1 MSARK
6 TAAKAQPQESAVRH
20 PRETMALFGHHAAEQ
35 ALLDAYRGGRI
46 AHAWLIGG
54 ALGIGKATLAYRM
67 ARFVLA
73 HREPQ
78 SEAVQGAASLAVDPD
93 HPVTRHIAAEAHGG
107 LLTLERSANEKGV
120 LRNVITVDESRE
132 TISFFGATA
141 AVEGW
146 RVCIVD
152 TVDDLNANSANAL
165 LKVIEEPPQ
174 RSLFLLLSNAPA
186 RVLPTIQSRCR
197 KLMLRPLATADVMA
211 AAIDATGLDPD
222 DPQLAEAAAASEG
235 SVARALM
242 LMGGGALSLQQ
253 TTTALLDSLPN
264 VDPRALHAL
273 GDAIGGTDRATL
285 AAFIDG
291 IDRWVAARLRTPD
304 PNAEL
309 PRLARLA
316 EVWEKIGRA
325 ARDTEAYNLERKPLV
340 FSVFGLL
347 AEAVR

>member
-6 TAAKAQPQESAVRH
+6 AASKASAPESTVRH
-20 PRETMALFGHHAAEQ
+20 PRETTELYGHSAAEQ

-54 ALGIGKATLAYRM
+54 AQGIGKATLAYRM

-78 SEAVQGAASLAVDPD
+78 SDPVQGAASLAINPD
-93 HPVTRHIAAEAHGG
+93 HPVARHIAAEAHGG
-107 LLTLERSANEKGV
+107 LLTLERQVNDKGV

-141 AVEGW
+141 AIEGW

-186 RVLPTIQSRCR
+186 RTLPTIQSRCR
-197 KLMLRPLATADVMA
+197 KLMLRPLATADVIA
-211 AAIDATGLDPD
+211 AAADAAGLDRD
-222 DPQLAEAAAASEG
+222 DPQLGEAAAASEG

-242 LMGGGALSLQQ
+242 LMGGGALTLQQ

-285 AAFIDG
+285 QAFVDG
-291 IDRWVAARLRTPD
+291 VDRWVAGKLRTPD